1 MMRIPQTVP
10 ILTLEPATPTIA
22 VPAPMNWAA
31 VWMRL
36 EVALVWMLW
45 LGLREV
51 KGHMTTKWPRPSS
64 VGICGCFSFTADN
77 SAVTQQLR
85 GAPDQ
90 GAVLLIREQVGKNLE
105 QPYMFRVRGQDK
117 RAAPRVEKTE
127 RGLCVCF
134 YL

>member
-31 VWMRL
+31 VWMPL

-90 GAVLLIREQVGKNLE
+90 GAGREELG
-105 QPYMFRVRGQDK
+105 
-117 RAAPRVEKTE
+117 AAIHVQGEGPRQES
-127 RGLCVCF
+127 RSQG
-134 YL
+134 